1 MRLNPIFL
9 KDEITSARRFT
20 LPVLVTLVN
29 GSLSML
35 VLMNLFYISRSA
47 RVTGEISYVSFLRIY
62 YIAAVAEILLV
73 LLITPALT
81 ATSVSGERERKT
93 LGLLLTTQ
101 LDPWDIVIG
110 KLLGALSTLLL
121 LVFTSAPILATVYI
135 YGGITWYQLSVF
147 FLFLLTSSVFCS
159 SIGIMVSSFFTTTAA
174 ATAVAYVMIFLSYT
188 VMLLAVIFR
197 AQIGIPDNRMLPGI
211 FITFWALAV
220 FMLYLSKRHITPHRK
235 IKLREG

>member
-29 GSLSML
+29 GSLSVL
-35 VLMNLFYISRSA
+35 VISNLFFISKSA
-47 RVTGEISYVSFLRIY
+47 RITGEISYVNFLRIY
-62 YIAAVAEILLV
+62 YLAAAAEVLLI

-81 ATSVSGERERKT
+81 ATSVSGERDRKT

-110 KLLGALSTLLL
+110 KLMGALSTLLL
-121 LVFTSAPILATVYI
+121 LVLTSMPILATVYI
-135 YGGITWYQLSVF
+135 YGGITWYQLSMFFF
-147 FLFLLTSSVFCS
+147 FLVTSAVFCS

-174 ATAVAYVMIFLSYT
+174 ATAVAYVMIFVSYT
-188 VMLLAVIFR
+188 VMLMAAIFR
-197 AQIGIPDNRMLPGI
+197 VQLGIPENRIVPGI
-211 FITFWALAV
+211 FISIWIMSLFL
-220 FMLYLSKRHITPHRK
+220 LYISKRHITPHRRR
-235 IKLREG
+235 KLREG